1 MRKTLFKRS
10 FAGLFVLAMI
20 AMLLPVKTSAQFKKS
35 TWETNE
41 QFKLAMAGYS
51 FVNFDLDS
59 TLKMMKRMDVRYLC
73 IKDFHLPY
81 KSTDEEIAAF
91 HAKLKEYNVVGY
103 GVGPVYMKTKEE
115 VDNAFIYA
123 KRVGVKL
130 IVGIPNV
137 ELLPY
142 VDEKVK
148 EYDFNYAIH
157 IHGPDIKL
165 YPNAKDVIDHVG
177 HLDPRIG
184 MCLDIGHDTR
194 DGFDPSEDLKKYHD
208 RVFDIHIKDVTSAS
222 KAGSTCEM
230 GRGIIDL
237 PKFVKTLREVGYT
250 GACSLEF
257 EKDMKNPL
265 PGIAESIGYFRAV
278 IDATRPNYFCP
289 EYIKATMIKAAEW
302 QIQHPRHKQYD
313 WTNGAFYAGVF
324 AAWRTTGSK
333 DLYNAMMAVG
343 KDSTKWQA
351 GPRWYHADDIAISQM
366 YLDMYRVSKKKDM
379 IQSTI
384 DTVQKF
390 MKNPYPVRGIETIKW
405 WWCDALFMAP
415 PTLAKLGAITGDQK
429 YLAAND
435 EYFKECYN
443 LLYNKEEKLFARD
456 LNYVIKNDGKDR
468 YEANGKRIFWSRGNG
483 WVMGGL
489 VRVLEELPKNYVE
502 RPFYEQ
508 LFKEM
513 SEKIAS
519 IQQVDGLWKASLLD
533 PDSYPGGEVSGSGFF
548 CYALAWGI
556 NNGLLNR
563 EIYLPVVERAWEA
576 LNGCVNNEGR
586 VGWVQPIGADPRKN
600 FTVNSWEVYGT
611 GAYLLAGSEVIKLNP
626 KVKISK

>member
-1 MRKTLFKRS
+1 MRKSLLKRS
-10 FAGLFVLAMI
+10 FTGFFMLALI
-20 AMLLPVKTSAQFKKS
+20 AMLFPVKSNAQFKKS
-35 TWETNE
+35 TWESNE
-41 QFKLAMAGYS
+41 QFKLAIAGYS

-59 TLKMMKRMDVRYLC
+59 TLKMMKRMDVHYLC
-73 IKDFHLPY
+73 IKDFHLPL
-81 KSTDEEIAAF
+81 KSTDAEIAAF
-91 HAKLKEYNVVGY
+91 HAKLKEYNVTGY
-103 GVGPVYMKTKEE
+103 GVGPIYMKTKEE
-115 VDNAFIYA
+115 VDNAFAYA

-165 YPNAKDVIDHVG
+165 FPNAKDVIDHVG

-194 DGFDPSEDLKKYHD
+194 DSFDPSEDLKRYSD
-208 RVFDIHIKDVTSAS
+208 RVFDVHIKDVTSAS

-230 GRGIIDL
+230 GRGIIDI
-237 PKFVKTLREVGYT
+237 PKFVRTLREVGYT

-265 PGIAESIGYFRAV
+265 AGLAESIGYFRGV
-278 IDATRPNYFCP
+278 IDATKPNVFCP
-289 EYIKATMIKAAEW
+289 EYIKATMLKAAEW
-302 QIQHPRHKQYD
+302 QIKHPRHKQWD

-324 AAWRTTGSK
+324 AAWKTTGSK

-343 KDSTKWQA
+343 KDSTQWKP
-351 GPRWYHADDIAISQM
+351 GPRWYHADDIAICQM
-366 YLDMYRVSKKKDM
+366 YLDMYRITKKKDM
-379 IQSTI
+379 LKATV

-415 PTLAKLGAITGDQK
+415 PTLSKLGVITGDQK

-456 LNYVIKNDGKDR
+456 LNYVIKKDGKDR

-519 IQQVDGLWKASLLD
+519 IQQTDGLWRASLLD
-533 PDSYPGGEVSGSGFF
+533 PESYPGGEVSGSGFF

-556 NNGLLNR
+556 NNGLLDR
-563 EIYLPVVERAWEA
+563 GTYLPVVERAWKA
-576 LNGCVNNEGR
+576 LNGCVNSSGR

-611 GAYLLAGSEVIKLNP
+611 GAFLLAGSEIIKLNP
-626 KVKISK
+626 QTKVSK